1 MWDNTVFGVGVFIG
15 FVGGIVFCV
24 LIASIATSPTEIDA
38 VEYGYGQ
45 WCADRSFA
53 WQHEECE

>member
-1 MWDNTVFGVGVFIG
+1 MWDNTVFGVGGFIG
-15 FVGGIVFCV
+15 FVGGIVFCILV
-24 LIASIATSPTEIDA
+24 ANIAASPTEIDA
-38 VEYGYGQ
+38 VEHGYGQ